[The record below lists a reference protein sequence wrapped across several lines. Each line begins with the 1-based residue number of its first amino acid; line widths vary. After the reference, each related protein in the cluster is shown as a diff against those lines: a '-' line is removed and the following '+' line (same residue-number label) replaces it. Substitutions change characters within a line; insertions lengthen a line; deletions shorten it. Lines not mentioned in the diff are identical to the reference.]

1 MTIWRLAAASPW
13 LLLSFGVLYGVAS
26 AKTLEV
32 GPDLELKTPSAA
44 AKIAADGDT
53 IEIGPGEYY
62 DCAVWNAANLTIVG
76 QDGATITDVSCQGK
90 ALFVIVGHDV
100 TIRNLTFARARVP
113 DGNGAGIRA
122 EGRNL
127 TIEHSRFI
135 NNENGILA
143 ADMPDG
149 TITIRSSEFVRNGK
163 CDATCAH
170 GVYANRL
177 ALLRIEQSS
186 FTGTR
191 AGDAIRSRALRT
203 ELAGN
208 SIADGKDGTA
218 AYLVELPN
226 GGSLIM
232 QDNTLEKASP
242 TPRGAAVM
250 LGGEAPLQPSAEL
263 RFSRNRLVD
272 DSGKLSAFVLDWS
285 GGSPVFAGNTLPPTV
300 AEVSS
305 RGGAWH
311 DLRSAVGRL
320 RDDLRWIVGSAIRL
334 VRRLV

>member
-1 MTIWRLAAASPW
+1 VTSWRVAAASSW
-13 LLLSFGVLYGVAS
+13 LLSLAVLCGGAT
-26 AKTLEV
+26 ARTLEV

-53 IEIGPGEYY
+53 IEIAAGEYY
-62 DCAVWNAANLTIVG
+62 DCAIWNAANLTITG

-135 NNENGILA
+135 NNENGLLA

-149 TITIRSSEFVRNGK
+149 TITIRGSEFVRNGR

-170 GVYANRL
+170 SVYANRL
-177 ALLRIEQSS
+177 ALLRIERSS

-203 ELAGN
+203 ELVGN
-208 SIADGKDGTA
+208 SIEDGQDGTA

-226 GGSLIM
+226 GGSLTM
-232 QDNTLEKASP
+232 EDNVLEKASP
-242 TPRGAAVM
+242 PPRAAAVM
-250 LGGEAPLQPSAEL
+250 LGGESPLQPSAEL

-272 DSGKLSAFVLDWS
+272 DSGKLAAFVLDWS
-285 GGSPVFAGNTLPPTV
+285 GGSPVFADNTLPSSV

-305 RGGAWH
+305 RGSSWH
-311 DLRSAVGRL
+311 GLRSAVGRL
-320 RDDLRWIVGSAIRL
+320 RDDLRWIAGSAIRL
-334 VRRLV
+334 VHRIV